1 MWIIIFTKGNNQIDD
16 EDDEGEINL
25 INLIN

>member
-1 MWIIIFTKGNNQIDD
+1 MWIIVFTKGNNQIDD